1 MTEGCKR
8 KMGKAHPR
16 SKAMKVVIPLPMKTS
31 SPLQAKIRQHARII
45 DS

>member
-16 SKAMKVVIPLPMKTS
+16 SKAMKVVIPLPMKVLLLCKPKYVS
-31 SPLQAKIRQHARII
+31 MPE
-45 DS
+45 